1 MCSLEKY
8 QYLKKSHADLIT
20 NIDFVKMHPCR
31 SMECIWAKR
40 RASGSSDAAWAVT
53 AYQLMRGEVA
63 GSLDSLL
70 DICQWRHG
78 QPYRTFKALVSE
90 INRRLLFWKG
100 VYIEIISR
108 IYLTPQVF
116 YFGLFYFKC
125 IHAVVLPFPID
136 ELLTFFRIWES
147 PTPIHHEHG
156 DAPIHTQHPSY
167 CAIVRKQ
174 SFWCHDD
181 VIKWKHF
188 PRYWLFVRGIHRS
201 FPSLRPVTR
210 NFDVFF
216 DRCLNKRLSKQSW
229 GWWFET
235 PSCSLWRHCNASRWL
250 VNS

>member
-1 MCSLEKY
+1 
-8 QYLKKSHADLIT
+8 
-20 NIDFVKMHPCR
+20 MHPCR

-116 YFGLFYFKC
+116 YFGLFHFKC

-136 ELLTFFRIWES
+136 ELLTFFAFGN
-147 PTPIHHEHG
+147 H
-156 DAPIHTQHPSY
+156 QHPF
-167 CAIVRKQ
+167 AMNMAMHQ
-174 SFWCHDD
+174 STHNAHLTVQLLENNHSGATMTSSNGSIFRVTDSLCGEFTGHRWIPLTKASDAELWC
-181 VIKWKHF
+181 F
-188 PRYWLFVRGIHRS
+188 
-201 FPSLRPVTR
+201 
-210 NFDVFF
+210 
-216 DRCLNKRLSKQSW
+216 
-229 GWWFET
+229 
-235 PSCSLWRHCNASRWL
+235 LWS
-250 VNS
+250 VPE